1 MTTALAWCEGF
12 QTALK
17 CLCHLKA
24 YKLSPTS
31 MVFHEAHGLLQLKEL
46 VKMLPT
52 CSCVY
57 GYTEFPPGV
66 MPATLEPSKAGVVFV
81 NEA

>member
-1 MTTALAWCEGF
+1 
-12 QTALK
+12 
-17 CLCHLKA
+17 
-24 YKLSPTS
+24 

-57 GYTEFPPGV
+57 GYKEFPPGV